1 MTFKEAGEQKQ
12 ADLSRSLTIVELI
25 IRGVE
30 RFCKVRKRE
39 ECKRESEDR
48 TLHL

>member
-25 IRGVE
+25 IRGLRGFV
-30 RFCKVRKRE
+30 K
-39 ECKRESEDR
+39 
-48 TLHL
+48 